1 MRVRFAPSPTGKLH
15 VGNMRIALL
24 NYLFAKKEGGKFLLR
39 MDDTDVER
47 STRES
52 EQSILDDLQWM
63 HIQWD
68 EFCRQS
74 ERLDRYALAL
84 EHLKKIGRVYPC
96 YETKEEL
103 SLKRKIQSS
112 SGRPP
117 VYYRE
122 ALKLS
127 AEEIAAYERENRPV
141 YWRFLLNDQ
150 TVIKWNDLIHG
161 EKHIPLNSISDP
173 VLVRP
178 DGSFVYTFASVVDD
192 IELGVTHIIRGDDHI
207 TNTAVQL
214 DICQALGGTL
224 PEFAHVPLMCSVD
237 GSELSKRSS
246 SALTMQSMQQEG
258 IEPLAVW
265 NVLATIGTANAPD
278 INCGIEELVEN
289 FSLSN
294 RSLATVKFDMEVVR
308 SLSHKIIAHKPFE
321 VVQTDLQQLGLSHVS
336 ADFWELI
343 RGNINRIADA
353 TTWHEVLFGNI
364 TPVPQDKEFVQQMID
379 TFDPDF
385 SLWITKLTQVSGK
398 KGRAL
403 YHPLRLA
410 ITGREDGPELKKI
423 CQIMPLDILKN
434 RLEENLRAS

>member
-117 VYYRE
+117 VYDRE

-127 AEEIAAYERENRPV
+127 AEEIAAYE
-141 YWRFLLNDQ
+141 
-150 TVIKWNDLIHG
+150 
-161 EKHIPLNSISDP
+161 ISFM
-173 VLVRP
+173 VKN
-178 DGSFVYTFASVVDD
+178 TF
-192 IELGVTHIIRGDDHI
+192 R
-207 TNTAVQL
+207 
-214 DICQALGGTL
+214 
-224 PEFAHVPLMCSVD
+224 
-237 GSELSKRSS
+237 
-246 SALTMQSMQQEG
+246 LT
-258 IEPLAVW
+258 
-265 NVLATIGTANAPD
+265 VLAILYWFAQTAASF
-278 INCGIEELVEN
+278 IL
-289 FSLSN
+289 L
-294 RSLATVKFDMEVVR
+294 
-308 SLSHKIIAHKPFE
+308 
-321 VVQTDLQQLGLSHVS
+321 
-336 ADFWELI
+336 
-343 RGNINRIADA
+343 
-353 TTWHEVLFGNI
+353 
-364 TPVPQDKEFVQQMID
+364 
-379 TFDPDF
+379 
-385 SLWITKLTQVSGK
+385 
-398 KGRAL
+398 
-403 YHPLRLA
+403 HPL
-410 ITGREDGPELKKI
+410 
-423 CQIMPLDILKN
+423 
-434 RLEENLRAS
+434 